1 MKRRDF
7 LGVLGGVAAAWPVVA
22 RGQQAK
28 PVIGL
33 LGSAAP
39 EEFAALLTAF
49 RLGLTETGFAEGRDV
64 AIEYR
69 WASQRLDRLP
79 ALADDLVRRQVGLIF
94 TCGGSAAP
102 LAAKAAT
109 SGIPIVFV
117 IGSDPV
123 RARLVDSI
131 ARPGGNVTGAS
142 FLATGVAGKQLA
154 ILRELLPKAKAVAAL
169 VNPNSLDAAVVTL
182 DMQESSRALGLEIQ
196 LRHVTSDAEF
206 NSTFEK
212 LVEKKRPD
220 AMLMGADRLFLSNQH
235 QLILLAARHGI
246 PALFEQRESAL
257 AGGLMS
263 YGPSANDAY
272 RQAGIYVGRIL
283 KGAKPSELPVLLPTK
298 YELVINL
305 KTAKTMG
312 LEVPWFLQQRA
323 DEVIE

>member
-1 MKRRDF
+1 MTTRRSF
-7 LGVLGGVAAAWPVVA
+7 ITLLGGAAAARPVVA

-49 RLGLTETGFAEGRDV
+49 RLGLVETGFVEGRDV

-109 SGIPIVFV
+109 SGIPIVFA

-142 FLATGVAGKQLA
+142 FLATGVVGKQLA

-169 VNPNSLDAAVVTL
+169 VNPNNLDAAVVTL
-182 DMQESSRALGLEIQ
+182 DMQKSSRALGLEIQ
-196 LRHVTSDAEF
+196 LLHVASDAEL
-206 NSTFEK
+206 NSAFDK
-212 LVEKKRPD
+212 LVEKRPD
-220 AMLMGADRLFLSNQH
+220 AILMGADRLFLSNQT

>member
-1 MKRRDF
+1 MRRREF
-7 LGVLGGVAAAWPVVA
+7 ITLLGGAAAAYPCVA
-22 RGQQAK
+22 HAQAPK

-33 LGSAAP
+33 LSSAAP
-39 EEFAALLTAF
+39 DEFAVLLTAF
-49 RLGLTETGFAEGRDV
+49 RLGLAEAGFVEGRDV
-64 AIEYR
+64 VIEQR

-79 ALADDLVRRQVGLIF
+79 ALTDDLVKRQVALIF
-94 TCGGSAAP
+94 TYGGSVVP
-102 LAAKAAT
+102 LTAKAAT
-109 SGIPIVFV
+109 SAIPIVFV

-123 RARLVDSI
+123 RARLVKSI
-131 ARPGGNVTGAS
+131 SRPGGTVTGAS
-142 FLATGVAGKQLA
+142 FLGTGVAGKQLA
-154 ILRELLPKAKAVAAL
+154 ILREVLPQAKTLAAL
-169 VNPNSLDAAVVTL
+169 VNPLGPDVAVITQ
-182 DMQESSRALGLEIQ
+182 DMQQASRALGFDIQ
-196 LRHVTSDAEF
+196 VLHVTSDAEF

-212 LVEKKRPD
+212 LQKRPD
-220 AMLMGADRLFLSNQH
+220 AMLMGADRLFLSNHH

-263 YGPSANDAY
+263 YGPSANDAF

-298 YELVINL
+298 YELIINL
-305 KTAKTMG
+305 KTAKTLG